1 LKKVKGIS
9 ATGSEEMATAVEIVS
24 KDLELSPRVQ
34 RGLKLAQEG
43 RFQKKQLWEGG
54 LFSTVLDEETAR
66 LPLVKRKALAV
77 KKVLSEMPVKVME
90 HELVVGFPP
99 QKLLMAGGA
108 FPEYATQDEKEA
120 ARKMYCGTASIFAH
134 FTPSYARYL
143 RLGLVGLHRIAEDK
157 LDEVRRK
164 GTEPEKE
171 AWYES
176 VIISLDGLKILIQR
190 YRDTASELADSE
202 TDRTR
207 KGELQELA
215 GISQNLMNGPP
226 KTFREALQAFHFA
239 YIAFCSTMNMP
250 PLGRFDQYLWPYL
263 KRDLES
269 GAITL
274 DKAQDLID
282 DSFLRFN
289 ELLQTYNLLDDSPYA
304 AVAGEGLTEARAT
317 SIGSWSS
324 FMGGKTSQERVFEGV
339 GTYTL
344 PNRMDVWGGVYSLW
358 MANMALAG
366 LTPEGE
372 DGTNPLTYLC
382 INAKYR
388 LKMPQPNLYVRF
400 HDGSPPELY
409 ERVADCIRAG
419 LSGPS
424 IYCDEVIVPSQEKAG
439 IPLEH
444 ARDYTCDGCWEVHVQ
459 GRTQFK
465 YSLHSAPEWLD
476 RVLCPE
482 RWWDEPENLPLYVEA
497 MDPYRDSKPPD
508 PYRLSSFN
516 EVMESFREQLDLG
529 IKGFIEVADSMWDGR
544 LSSIAPLPLF
554 SAFTEGPLES
564 GKDITQGGIQY
575 VVHAPFLTGLSH
587 AADSL
592 AAIKKL
598 CFEEKVIEWREL
610 LDAVRN
616 NWEGKEPLRQLVRTR
631 APAYG
636 TDVDYVDD
644 IAREIVECYVESL
657 RKHGSKAKSKTR
669 FHGCV
674 GTFEWYIGMGSV
686 VGATPDGRLAG
697 EPFGANAG
705 PSMGRG
711 VTGPTAVMNSFLK
724 LPLIDLPTGSC
735 LDVAMSPRS
744 DLLVEPFIKS
754 FIERRGSVLNISVND
769 VEQLRA
775 AMKEPDKY
783 RDLKIRVGGWEAFFV
798 DLPPEMQKWQVQKFE
813 QYGT

>member
-1 LKKVKGIS
+1 LN
-9 ATGSEEMATAVEIVS
+9 
-24 KDLELSPRVQ
+24 
-34 RGLKLAQEG
+34 
-43 RFQKKQLWEGG
+43 
-54 LFSTVLDEETAR
+54 EETAR
-66 LPLVKRKALAV
+66 LPLVKRKGLAI
-77 KKVLSEMPVKVME
+77 KKVLSEMPVEIME

-99 QKLLMAGGA
+99 KKLLMASPA
-108 FPEYATQDEKEA
+108 SFPEYATQDEKEA
-120 ARKMYCGTASIFAH
+120 ARKLYCGTASIFAH
-134 FTPSYARYL
+134 SSPSYARLL
-143 RLGLVGLHRIAEDK
+143 RLGPGGLRKIAEDK

-164 GTEPEKE
+164 GAEPEKE

-176 VIISLDGLKILIQR
+176 VIISLDGLKTLIRR

-202 TDRTR
+202 TDQTR
-207 KGELQELA
+207 KSELHELA
-215 GISQNLMNGPP
+215 RISQNLLQGPP
-226 KTFREALQAFHFA
+226 QTFHEALQAFHFA
-239 YIAFCSTMNMP
+239 YIASCSTMNMP
-250 PLGRFDQYLWPYL
+250 PLGRFDQYLWPFL

-274 DKAQDLID
+274 DKAQELID
-282 DSFLRFN
+282 DLFLRFN
-289 ELLQTYNLLDDSPYA
+289 ELLQTYDLLDDGQYTAS
-304 AVAGEGLTEARAT
+304 AGEGLTGTRA
-317 SIGSWSS
+317 SAIGSFGS

-339 GTYTL
+339 GAYTL

-424 IYCDEVIVPSQEKAG
+424 IYNDEVIVPSQEKAD
-439 IPLEH
+439 IPPEH
-444 ARDYTCDGCWEVHVQ
+444 ARDYTCDGCWEVQIQ

-482 RWWDEPENLPLYVEA
+482 RWWDEPENLPLYIEA

-508 PYRLSSFN
+508 PYGLSSFN
-516 EVMESFREQLDLG
+516 EVMESFKEQLDLG

-544 LSSIAPLPLF
+544 LYSIAPLPLF
-554 SAFTEGPLES
+554 SALTEGPLES
-564 GKDITQGGIQY
+564 GKDVTQGGIEY
-575 VVHAPFLTGLSH
+575 VFHAPFLTGLSH

-598 CFEEKVIEWREL
+598 VFEENVIEWPEL

-616 NWEGKEPLRQLVRTR
+616 NWEGKEHLRQLARTR

-644 IAREIVECYVESL
+644 IAREIVEYYIESI
-657 RKHGSKAKSKTR
+657 RKHSGKTKSKTMFR
-669 FHGCV
+669 ACV

-697 EPFGANAG
+697 EPFGSNAG
-705 PSMGRG
+705 PSMGRS
-711 VTGPTAVMNSFLK
+711 VTGPTAAMNSFCK
-724 LPLIDLPTGSC
+724 LPHIDLPTGSC
-735 LDVAMSPRS
+735 LDVAMDPRS
-744 DLLVEPFIKS
+744 DLLIEPFIKS
-754 FIERRGSVLNISVND
+754 FVERRGSILNISVND

-775 AMKEPDKY
+775 AIKEPEKY

-798 DLPPEMQKWQVQKFE
+798 DLPPEMQKWQIQKCE
-813 QYGT
+813 QYGM